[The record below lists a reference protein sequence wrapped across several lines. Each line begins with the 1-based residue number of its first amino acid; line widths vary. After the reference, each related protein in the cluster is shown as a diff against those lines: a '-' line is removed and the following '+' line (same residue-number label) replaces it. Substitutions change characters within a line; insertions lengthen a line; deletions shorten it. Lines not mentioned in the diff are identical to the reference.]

1 MWLTVL
7 SIAVLVALDQLSKYW
22 ATAVLQPVGTL
33 PFLPGVM
40 QLTYALND
48 GAAFSIFAGR
58 QGLLIAVT
66 TAALAVMLAL
76 LVLGKTANALT
87 RWGLTLIV
95 GGGIGNL
102 IDRVLH
108 GVVVDFF
115 DVTFMQYAI
124 FNVADCFVTVGCVLL
139 FVGILFAERLAARC
153 HAAGD
158 GAAQPQKQEEKQ

>member
-1 MWLTVL
+1 
-7 SIAVLVALDQLSKYW
+7 
-22 ATAVLQPVGTL
+22 
-33 PFLPGVM
+33 
-40 QLTYALND
+40 
-48 GAAFSIFAGR
+48 
-58 QGLLIAVT
+58 
-66 TAALAVMLAL
+66 MLAL

-139 FVGILFAERLAARC
+139 FVGILFAERLAARR